1 MVKLTYNIKA
11 GEFQI
16 MRLSTNTTDY
26 LSRRRGVDEVIGMIA
41 KAGFDAFDLSL
52 EKADIWGDDPIGFA
66 NKVKEASEKY
76 GIPCNQSHAPFPS
89 SVGDEEKD
97 EEIFKS
103 IVTAM
108 EIASIAGADVIV
120 VHPKQHLKYAE
131 AGNPEKLKE
140 MNLEFYR
147 RLVPYC
153 EKFNIKVATENMWQ
167 MNEEKLIIDSTCA
180 CAEEFCEYIDMIDS
194 PYIVGCLDLGHVV
207 LVRRDLPEM
216 IRAMGNSR
224 IRALHVHDN
233 DLLRD
238 NHTLPYTRQMTYYDT
253 TTALADIGY
262 DGDFTFESDTFF
274 AKLPPP
280 LLQDGLNFAHA
291 VGRFMIAEIESKR
304 K

>member
-1 MVKLTYNIKA
+1 
-11 GEFQI
+11 

-26 LSRRRGVDEVIGMIA
+26 LAKHRGVEEVISMIA

-66 NKVKEASEKY
+66 NKVKEASLKY

-131 AGNPEKLKE
+131 AGNPEKLKA
-140 MNLEFYR
+140 MNLEFYK

-153 EKFNIKVATENMWQ
+153 EKFNIKVAAENMWQ
-167 MNEEKLIIDSTCA
+167 FDDNKVIIDSTCA
-180 CAEEFCEYIDMIDS
+180 SSEEFCEYIDMIDS
-194 PYIVGCLDLGHVV
+194 PYIVGCLDLGHVA

-216 IRAMGNSR
+216 IRRMGNSR

-233 DLLRD
+233 DLIRD
-238 NHTLPYTRQMTYYDT
+238 NHVIPYTRNMTYYDT
-253 TTALADIGY
+253 TTAFADIGY
-262 DGDFTFESDTFF
+262 DGDFTFEADAFF

>member
-262 DGDFTFESDTFF
+262 DGDFTFEADAFF